1 MTLAALD
8 APRAFAF
15 AVVRPGA
22 EGALKQEAS
31 ARGLALA
38 FSRPG
43 LVTFKDP
50 RSAITPDFG
59 ADLVHA
65 RVAGSSLGRFADAAS
80 IAEAVARAGPLGLHV
95 FARPLPEDA
104 PLDAA
109 AARTLEAELGERL
122 GARRV
127 EALTPG
133 TLVLDVVAHAG
144 EPPFAGLHRH
154 GEGRSRAPGG
164 TPQVHVPPL
173 APSRAYAKLR
183 EALELAGEVMR
194 PGELAVEL
202 GSAPGGTTLAMLEQG
217 VSVIGVDPG
226 AMDPGVLAF
235 TGPGGARARHRKMPA
250 GALAPGELPGRIDWL
265 VVDLNLA
272 PPVAL
277 RYAARILRARPPRRG
292 AVLTLKMN
300 DTAALAAIPEHLA
313 TVRALGL
320 PHVVARQLPANRSEI
335 TVIAR
340 PRR

>member
-1 MTLAALD
+1 MNLP
-8 APRAFAF
+8 APDSAQAFAF

-22 EGALKQEAS
+22 EAALKREAA

-43 LVTFKDP
+43 LVTLKDP
-50 RSAITPDFG
+50 RGAVTPDFG

-80 IAEAVARAGPLGLHV
+80 IADAVAHAGPLGLHV
-95 FARPLPEDA
+95 FARPLPEDT
-104 PLDAA
+104 PPDAA
-109 AARTLEAELGERL
+109 PARLLEAELAARL

-127 EALTPG
+127 DALAPG
-133 TLVLDVVAHAG
+133 TLVLDVVVHAG
-144 EPPFAGLHRH
+144 ESLFAGLHRH

-164 TPQVHVPPL
+164 APEVRVPPL

-183 EALELAGEVMR
+183 EALELAGEAMR

-202 GSAPGGTTLAMLEQG
+202 GSAPGGITLAMLEEG

-235 TGPGGARARHRKMPA
+235 TGPGGARVRHRKMPA
-250 GALAPGELPGRIDWL
+250 GALAPGELPARIDWL

-277 RYAARILRARPPRRG
+277 RYVARILRARPPRRG
-292 AVLTLKMN
+292 AVITLKMN
-300 DTAALAAIPEHLA
+300 DDAARAAIPEHLA
-313 TVRALGL
+313 AVQALGL
-320 PHVVARQLPANRSEI
+320 PRIVARQLPANRSEI